1 MDGNKRIG
9 VRDVARHAGVSVATV
24 SRVVADSGYPVA
36 KATRERVLSSVQQ
49 LGFVPNLI
57 ARTFATSRTKTIGVA
72 VPVLNAYYAR
82 MLMGIEGEAT
92 RNGLSILLSI
102 VGDDHDRRESAIDQF
117 LARRL
122 DGIVVCSG
130 AGDSALDRGP
140 ARIGIPTVIVGQ
152 QPDAGFATVTVD
164 NRQASYMATAHL
176 LERGHRELIFLTSR
190 SDWFDFRDRLAG
202 FAACLAE
209 RGAGYRGQ
217 VIEGAFSERDAY
229 DRIRQAVAAGT
240 RATAVLAATDRQALG
255 ALAALADLGIPIPGK
270 MAVVGF
276 DNLPTSEFIRPA
288 LTSVDMPAD
297 DMGATA
303 IAMIVKAKGPDAIA
317 LADMTL
323 EPRLIV
329 RSSS

>member
-1 MDGNKRIG
+1 
-9 VRDVARHAGVSVATV
+9 
-24 SRVVADSGYPVA
+24 VADSGDPVS
-36 KATRERVLSSVQQ
+36 KETRERVLSSVEQ
-49 LGFVPNLI
+49 LGFVPNMI
-57 ARTFATSRTKTIGVA
+57 AQTFATSRTKTIGVV
-72 VPVLNAYYAR
+72 VPVLNGYYAR

-130 AGDSALDRGP
+130 AGDKALGRGP
-140 ARIGIPTVIVGQ
+140 AKIGIPTVVVGQ
-152 QPDAGFATVTVD
+152 QPDAGFATVTVA
-164 NRQASYMATAHL
+164 NRRASYMATSHL
-176 LERGHRELIFLTSR
+176 IERGHRDLIFLTSR

-202 FAACLAE
+202 FEACLLD
-209 RGAGYRGQ
+209 RGEGYHGQ

-229 DRIRQAVAAGT
+229 DIVRRVVADGT
-240 RATAVLAATDRQALG
+240 RVTAVLAATDRQALG
-255 ALAALADLGIPIPGK
+255 ALAALSDMAIPIPGK

-297 DMGATA
+297 EMGAAA
-303 IAMIVKAKGPDAIA
+303 IAMIVNAKGPDAIA
-317 LADMTL
+317 LADRTL